1 MINTLFSK
9 KDYSEKIIYYLLVL
23 LPITLVSGPFLS
35 DLSVTIISILF
46 IKISYSKKLFFYY
59 QNKYSKIFGLFI
71 IILIVTSFFS
81 LDPIISFK
89 KVIFFFR
96 FWIFA
101 LAVWYILDHENKLI
115 KHLIISFTLVF
126 LILIIDGYIQ
136 YFFKANMFGWPMQ
149 GVRLSSMFKD
159 ELILGSYLSR
169 MLPVFF
175 ALLIFTKFDKKIYK
189 YVLFFLIFVGV
200 ETLIFLSGERAAFFF
215 VNASSL
221 MLIIT
226 MKNYKIFRIFSIITS
241 VFLIFVL
248 INFYPESK
256 DRIIDKT
263 IVQSGFEKSD
273 TSIDLNKNEK
283 TKLTQKYIFSIE
295 HHNHY
300 ISSLKMFRDNK
311 VTGIGPRM
319 FRFTCVKEKY
329 NLWEGCSTHPHNTY
343 VQLLAETGLIGF
355 IYGLIIFIIIFFS
368 IIKHFVFKFFKNK
381 IIFSDYQLCLLSAI
395 MISIWPFVP
404 TGGLFNNW
412 LNIIYFFPAGFY
424 LNSVYSKK

>member
-1 MINTLFSK
+1 MTNTLFSK

>member
-1 MINTLFSK
+1 MTNTLFSK

-136 YFFKANMFGWPMQ
+136 YFFKANMFGWPME

>member
-46 IKISYSKKLFFYY
+46 IKISFSKKLFFYY

-215 VNASSL
+215 INASSL

-263 IVQSGFEKSD
+263 IVQSGFDKSD

-300 ISSLKMFRDNK
+300 LSSLKMFRDNK